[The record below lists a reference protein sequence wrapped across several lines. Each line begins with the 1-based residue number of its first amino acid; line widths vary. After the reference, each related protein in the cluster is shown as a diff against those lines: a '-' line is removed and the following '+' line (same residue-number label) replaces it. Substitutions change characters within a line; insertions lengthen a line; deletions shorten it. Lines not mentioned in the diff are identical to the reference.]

1 MAKFMV
7 VDDSKISRKI
17 IGELISE
24 LGHSVG
30 IEASSG
36 EEAIEKYDS
45 SIVDCILMDIEMGG
59 ISGVEATKILTKK
72 YSDINIII
80 VCSVCGTLRLKEM
93 QMSGA
98 KGIVQKPATVSSLAS
113 AISKVL

>member
-1 MAKFMV
+1 MV

-17 IGELISE
+17 IGELISV
-24 LGHSVG
+24 LGHSVV